1 MKNID
6 LAPDQAGFKGDLNVP
21 KYCFVLE
28 IALLTGRNK
37 NRLNLPHCIRY
48 KGELSSG
55 FKPSFLLL
63 WLLICQLTNKCRSQS
78 FV

>member
-37 NRLNLPHCIRY
+37 NRLNLPHCKRY
-48 KGELSSG
+48 KGEL
-55 FKPSFLLL
+55 
-63 WLLICQLTNKCRSQS
+63 
-78 FV
+78 

>member
-37 NRLNLPHCIRY
+37 NRLNLPHCMIGTKESYRQDLNLVSY
-48 KGELSSG
+48 CYG
-55 FKPSFLLL
+55 F
-63 WLLICQLTNKCRSQS
+63 
-78 FV
+78 